1 MKRSK
6 NAHDLLIKRRKYIVK
21 LDMNVN
27 LQNFPIKCG
36 LIMFYLTTMFCMTD
50 VYNSYTNKV
59 NNVCYFYGEDNN

>member
-6 NAHDLLIKRRKYIVK
+6 NAHDPLIKRRKYIVK

-36 LIMFYLTTMFCMTD
+36 LIMFYLTTMLCMTD